1 MLRIAEVRDAERI
14 AEIYKPYVEK
24 TGISFEESPPSADE
38 MRGRIAHILS
48 AYPYLVYEEK
58 GLVLGYAYASRY
70 RERAAYR
77 WSLES
82 SIYVA
87 EDERG
92 HGVGRSLMGALIA
105 ILREQG
111 FVNFY
116 AVITPPNPASF
127 ALHAR
132 FGFEPLASF
141 PDTAFKN
148 GAWLGV
154 DWMQLR
160 LNDLPERPKEP
171 IPFPEFARSQAAR
184 LAEIL
189 KWGPEA

>member
-1 MLRIAEVRDAERI
+1 MLRVAEARDAERI
-14 AEIYKPYVEK
+14 AEIYKPYVER
-24 TGISFEESPPSADE
+24 TGISFEETPPSPDE
-38 MRGRIAHILS
+38 MRGRIARILS
-48 AYPYLVYEEK
+48 SYPYLVCEEN

-70 RERAAYR
+70 RERSAYR

-87 EDERG
+87 EGARG
-92 HGVGRSLMGALIA
+92 HGVGAALMGALID
-105 ILREQG
+105 ILRDQG

-132 FGFEPLASF
+132 FGFTPLASF
-141 PDTAFKN
+141 PDTAYKN

-160 LNDLPERPKEP
+160 LQEISEHPEEP
-171 IPFPEFARSQAAR
+171 IPFPDFAMNHPAR
-184 LAEIL
+184 LEKIL
-189 KWGPEA
+189 AR

>member
-1 MLRIAEVRDAERI
+1 MLRIAEARDAERI
-14 AEIYKPYVEK
+14 AEIYKPYVER
-24 TGISFEESPPSADE
+24 TGISFEETPPSAEE
-38 MRGRIAHILS
+38 MRGRIENILS
-48 AYPYLVYEEK
+48 SYPYLVYEEK
-58 GLVLGYAYASRY
+58 RLVLGYAYASRY
-70 RERAAYR
+70 RERSAYR

-92 HGVGRSLMGALIA
+92 RGVGKALMGALVD

-148 GAWLGV
+148 GTWLGV

-160 LNDLPERPKEP
+160 LNDLPEHPEEP
-171 IPFPEFARSQAAR
+171 IPFPEYARSRADR

-189 KWGPEA
+189 KTGV

>member
-1 MLRIAEVRDAERI
+1 MLRIAEARDAERI
-14 AEIYKPYVEK
+14 AEIYGPYVEN
-24 TGISFEESPPSADE
+24 TGISFEETAPSAEE
-38 MRGRIAHILS
+38 MASRIAKTSS
-48 AYPYLVYEEK
+48 AYPYLVYEEG

-87 EDERG
+87 QEARG
-92 HGVGRSLMGALIA
+92 RGVGRALLGALID

-111 FVNFY
+111 FVTFY

-141 PDTAFKN
+141 PDTAYKK
-148 GAWLGV
+148 GQWLGV

-160 LNDLPERPKEP
+160 LRDVPALPAEP
-171 IPFPEFARSQAAR
+171 IPFPEFSRTRADR
-184 LAEIL
+184 LAAIL
-189 KWGPEA
+189 KARG

>member
-1 MLRIAEVRDAERI
+1 MLRIAEARDAERI
-14 AEIYKPYVEK
+14 AEIYKPYVER
-24 TGISFEESPPSADE
+24 TGISFEETPPSAEE
-38 MRGRIAHILS
+38 MRGRIEDILS
-48 AYPYLVYEEK
+48 SYPYLVYEEK
-58 GLVLGYAYASRY
+58 RLVLGYAYASRY
-70 RERAAYR
+70 RERSAYR

-87 EDERG
+87 EEARG
-92 HGVGRSLMGALIA
+92 RGVGKALMGALID
-105 ILREQG
+105 ILRDLG

-141 PDTAFKN
+141 PDTAFKS
-148 GAWLGV
+148 GGWLGV

-160 LNDLPERPKEP
+160 LNDLPERPEEP
-171 IPFPEFARSQAAR
+171 IPFPEYARAKADR
-184 LAEIL
+184 LTEIL
-189 KWGPEA
+189 KARG